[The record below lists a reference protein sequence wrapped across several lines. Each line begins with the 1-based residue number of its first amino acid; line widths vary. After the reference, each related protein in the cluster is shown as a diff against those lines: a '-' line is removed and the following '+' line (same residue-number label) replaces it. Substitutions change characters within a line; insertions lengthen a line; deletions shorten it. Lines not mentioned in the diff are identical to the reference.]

1 MTENTRSIPRP
12 LVRTNQWVI
21 VISVVLTWLSGSE
34 WLLLVPLI
42 SGFLGLLVGFN
53 PVMHFAKLFLRKDT
67 KSYIPDDWEQQQF
80 NQKISVLCL
89 GIGFISFLTGWTTLG
104 YVFTILVAVAAFV
117 AILGFCVGCFIHFQ
131 WRQYKYRR
139 KMSQ

>member
-117 AILGFCVGCFIHFQ
+117 AILGFCVGMFHPFPMEAI
-131 WRQYKYRR
+131 
-139 KMSQ
+139 